1 MNDFL
6 ENDVDVFNEEYKELN
21 LTEVTMQN
29 KTFGHITILES
40 SFLECTFDNVVFNH
54 VVFSHVDLSNVNFT
68 NCGLHHC
75 QFIDCK
81 MVGLSFVDSVL
92 KSTTLQNIVGKYMG
106 ISYSKMEDC
115 SILDSDLTEAR
126 IFDVKHTKFILE
138 NVNLKGTE
146 FNMVSLSGVDLS
158 TCNLENILMDAKYLR
173 GAILGFNQMVELAP
187 ILGIKLK

>member
-126 IFDVKHTKFILE
+126 ILDVKRTKFILE